1 MEKFSLA
8 NLQPKMAKLKLSGIK
23 NDLTLSRFSL
33 RVKIFISEK
42 YGPENVQKIF
52 EEKRLKEISEIAWF
66 MLVEKDLF
74 NNDLN
79 KFLDEI
85 CTTEDQLN
93 LITALL
99 ESIGIA
105 EPELKEIQKAIDEN
119 IPKKKARTGSRRST

>member
-8 NLQPKMAKLKLSGIK
+8 NLQPRMAKFKLSGIDK
-23 NDLTLSRFSL
+23 EITLSRFSL

-66 MLVEKDLF
+66 MLIEKELF

-85 CTTEDQLN
+85 CTTSDQLN

-105 EPELKEIQKAIDEN
+105 EPELKEIQKSIDEN
-119 IPKKKARTGSRRST
+119 IPKKKAKTGSRRLT